1 MRHITSVAFEWS
13 AEDIQRHIDNLSSND
28 QVIVQSRI
36 DNHEEFLQDVIDS
49 NKFAII
55 EFINQLITNAIDN
68 EIR

>member
-1 MRHITSVAFEWS
+1 MRHIKSVAFEWS
-13 AEDIQRHIDNLSSND
+13 ADDIQRHIDNLSSND

-36 DNHEEFLQDVIDS
+36 DNQEEFLQDVIDS

-55 EFINQLITNAIDN
+55 EFINDLITNAIDN

>member
-1 MRHITSVAFEWS
+1 MRHIKSVAFEWS

-36 DNHEEFLQDVIDS
+36 DNQEEFLQDVIDS